1 MKGTNHTIPESIRII
16 WAIAL
21 KDIVDAVKNKT
32 TITIMLG
39 TALLMLSSQALPLLL
54 QFQDLPK
61 TYAYDPGESA
71 NIKALA
77 EERSAFR
84 VYRLPSVQD
93 LMNALVEAPD
103 VRLGLVIPDDF
114 DRLVISGEQI
124 ELQGFI
130 VHWASQD
137 QLNELVTFFE
147 NQFSEQAGVA
157 VRIQVEGNAVY
168 PQPDSGGFLIMT
180 SLALV
185 LVIITLGIMVAPF
198 LMIEEKE
205 THTIEALL
213 VSPASYSQVVTGKAI
228 AGLFYCL
235 AAAVVVLLINHSLIN
250 HWSIVLLT
258 VICGSLFAVSLG
270 LLIGT
275 LCDNPTNMNMW
286 GGLLIAVLIVPMFL
300 STTVGPNFPPVI
312 QAMLPWLPS
321 VAMADLMRLSFA
333 EDTFPM
339 PTLFNLGVLI
349 GFTLLLLV
357 LVVWRLRQMDR

>member
-1 MKGTNHTIPESIRII
+1 MKGTNQPIPESIRII

-21 KDIVDAVKNKT
+21 KDIVDAIKNKT
-32 TITIMLG
+32 TVTIMLG
-39 TALLMLSSQALPLLL
+39 TALLMLSSQALPFLL

-61 TYAYDPGESA
+61 AHAYDPGESV
-71 NIKALA
+71 NIEALA

-93 LMNALVEAPD
+93 LMSDLVEAPD

-114 DRLVISGEQI
+114 DQLAISGEQI
-124 ELQGFI
+124 VIQGFI

-137 QLNELVTFFE
+137 QVNDLVPFFE
-147 NQFSEQAGVA
+147 SQFSEQVGVQ
-157 VRIQVEGNAVY
+157 VKIQVEGNGVY
-168 PQPDSGGFLIMT
+168 PQPDSGGFLTMIP
-180 SLALV
+180 LALV
-185 LVIITLGIMVAPF
+185 LVIITLGIILAPF

-213 VSPASYSQVVTGKAI
+213 VSPASYTQVVAGKAI

-235 AAAVVVLLINHSLIN
+235 AAAAVILLVNHGLIV

-270 LLIGT
+270 LFIGT
-275 LCDNPTNMNMW
+275 LVDNPTNMNLW
-286 GGLLIAVLIVPMFL
+286 GGLLIAVLMVPMFL
-300 STTVGPNFPPVI
+300 STTVGASFPPVI

-321 VAMADLMRLSFA
+321 VAMTNLMRLSFA
-333 EDTFPM
+333 ENIFPV
-339 PTLFNLGVLI
+339 PILLNLGILA
-349 GFTLLLLV
+349 GFTLLLLA
-357 LVVWRLRQMDR
+357 LVVWRVRQMDR